1 MRAHFQFVLLVST
14 VSGRWSKPKKYF
26 LNEWTEKNIYRT
38 KASGLAGCESSGV
51 FLLQTLE
58 DVYKQKDQSG
68 NFKRTFSII
77 FNNFYF

>member
-1 MRAHFQFVLLVST
+1 M
-14 VSGRWSKPKKYF
+14 SGRWSKLKKYF
-26 LNEWTEKNIYRT
+26 LNEWSEKNIYRT

-58 DVYKQKDQSG
+58 SVYKQKDQSG
-68 NFKRTFSII
+68 TFKRTFSII